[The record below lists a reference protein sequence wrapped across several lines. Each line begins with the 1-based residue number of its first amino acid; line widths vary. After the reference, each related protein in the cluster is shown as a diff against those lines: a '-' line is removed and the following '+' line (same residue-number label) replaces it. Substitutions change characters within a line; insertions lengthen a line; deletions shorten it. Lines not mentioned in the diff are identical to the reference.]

1 MKNDTKNLGEATTE
15 KQSKKMLKND
25 AENKL
30 GKDAE
35 SALQILKQVQKKSE
49 NFIEKIA
56 RKSFFFYKTCYVAG
70 SRSKS
75 RSKFKYQNQIL
86 KDKGNSKK
94 TPSKVEFYN
103 IALEYSK
110 VSYDASRYSK
120 MP

>member
-30 GKDAE
+30 AKDAE

-56 RKSFFFYKTCYVAG
+56 RKSFFFRKLVMLQVHVLNQDRN
-70 SRSKS
+70 SNIKI
-75 RSKFKYQNQIL
+75 KY
-86 KDKGNSKK
+86 
-94 TPSKVEFYN
+94 
-103 IALEYSK
+103 
-110 VSYDASRYSK
+110 
-120 MP
+120 

>member
-56 RKSFFFYKTCYVAG
+56 RKSFFFRKLVMLQVHVLNQDRN
-70 SRSKS
+70 SNIKI
-75 RSKFKYQNQIL
+75 KY
-86 KDKGNSKK
+86 
-94 TPSKVEFYN
+94 
-103 IALEYSK
+103 
-110 VSYDASRYSK
+110 
-120 MP
+120 